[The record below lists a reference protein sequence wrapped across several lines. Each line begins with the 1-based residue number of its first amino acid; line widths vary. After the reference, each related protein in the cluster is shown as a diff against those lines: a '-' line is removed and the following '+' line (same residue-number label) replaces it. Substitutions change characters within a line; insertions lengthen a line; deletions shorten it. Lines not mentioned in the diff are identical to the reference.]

1 MKLSKLMA
9 ALSVGLMAQAASA
22 AVITVIVDDFNG
34 NGTSQAGLFL
44 PFTSPATAG
53 LTAGGVYTPGL
64 AQSLAYLANGS
75 FNFAAGVDVGAT
87 GTLSYNLNL
96 GVNNP
101 GVNYTAIG
109 GVAGT
114 GKVVYTVV
122 DSDLANNTI
131 NGNSV
136 NVIQSPAT
144 QIFADNYASNA
155 IISLVFNG
163 TTTRAWDVAID
174 SIGVSFECGAP
185 GAAREIT
192 LAQLAQ
198 LSCRTAVPVP
208 GSLALLGLGGIAA
221 GLISRRRATK

>member
-9 ALSVGLMAQAASA
+9 ALSVGFMAQAASA

-34 NGTSQAGLFL
+34 GGPSQAGLFL

-53 LTAGGVYTPGL
+53 LTAGGVYTPGV

-87 GTLSYNLNL
+87 GTLSYN
-96 GVNNP
+96 P
-101 GVNYTAIG
+101 GVNYAAIG
-109 GVAGT
+109 GVVGS

-122 DSDLANNTI
+122 DSDLSGNTI
-131 NGNSV
+131 NGNPV

-144 QIFADNYASNA
+144 QIFADTYASNA
-155 IISLVFNG
+155 TISLVFNG

-192 LAQLAQ
+192 LAQFAQ